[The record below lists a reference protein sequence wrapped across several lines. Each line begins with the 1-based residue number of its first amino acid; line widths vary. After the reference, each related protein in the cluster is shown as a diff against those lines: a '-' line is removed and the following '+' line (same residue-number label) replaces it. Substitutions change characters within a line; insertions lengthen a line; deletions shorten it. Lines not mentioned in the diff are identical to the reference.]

1 MMKNWV
7 FFLFCFLL
15 FSATGANADKNFQNF
30 DKSAFYE
37 VLKNG
42 DVGEIDTQIA
52 LVEASPIKEKGAYDG
67 VLLMKKAGL
76 VKKPKDKLGFFKE
89 GRIKFQTA
97 FNAETAN
104 VEYHFLRLIIQEH
117 APKIVKYSG
126 QIEEDGQYIKDHFK
140 SLEPTLQK
148 AVVDYSK
155 NSKILHPTDF

>member
-15 FSATGANADKNFQNF
+15 FSATGANAGKNFQNF

-89 GRIKFQTA
+89 GRIKLETA
-97 FNAETAN
+97 ILNDRDNAELQ
-104 VEYHFLRLIIQEH
+104 FLRLTIEEN
-117 APKIVKYSG
+117 APKIVRYRSDIQNDKTNIIKNYKTLPEAVQQAILQYCKKSKVLHA
-126 QIEEDGQYIKDHFK
+126 EEF
-140 SLEPTLQK
+140 
-148 AVVDYSK
+148 
-155 NSKILHPTDF
+155 

>member
-1 MMKNWV
+1 MKNWI
-7 FFLFCFLL
+7 FFLFCFSL
-15 FSATGANADKNFQNF
+15 FSATIGKAGKNFQTF
-30 DKSAFYE
+30 DKAAFYE
-37 VLKNG
+37 ILKTG

-52 LVEASPIKEKGAYDG
+52 AVEASSMKEKDAYSG

-76 VKKPKDKLGFFKE
+76 VKKPKDKLAFFKE

-97 FNAETAN
+97 FNAEPSN

-126 QIEEDGQYIKDHFK
+126 QVEEDGRYIKDHFK
-140 SLEPTLQK
+140 SLEPALQK
-148 AVVDYSK
+148 AVIDYSK